1 MSLSLKKRSL
11 SKELRKIIYQDHREK
26 SRSKRP
32 ATELTKINTSL
43 KPETIPLMRDI
54 LREIKKESDNVR
66 PRKDSLVDSK
76 KLKKDRKKSLETSIV
91 LKKTEPLAKT
101 INTNSSKL
109 KIKKKRISTVIEDI
123 KDIPN
128 S

>member
-1 MSLSLKKRSL
+1 
-11 SKELRKIIYQDHREK
+11 
-26 SRSKRP
+26 
-32 ATELTKINTSL
+32 
-43 KPETIPLMRDI
+43 MRDI